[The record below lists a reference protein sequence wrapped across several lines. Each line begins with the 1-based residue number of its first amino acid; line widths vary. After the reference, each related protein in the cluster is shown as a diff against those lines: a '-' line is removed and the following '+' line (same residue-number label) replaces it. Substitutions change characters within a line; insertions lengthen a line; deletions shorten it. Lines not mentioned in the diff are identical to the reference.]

1 MRSELISLKRQKENS
16 AIRNVRI
23 GFEGEEDDDD
33 IIITIGSPDDARKE
47 QEESEKCLF
56 NPTCLKDLLSSE
68 KYR

>member
-1 MRSELISLKRQKENS
+1 M
-16 AIRNVRI
+16 RI

-56 NPTCLKDLLSSE
+56 NLTCLKDLLSSE